1 MLLYSLN
8 RFYVLCVY
16 CIYSSYQQSLCVLCN
31 LDMVWSWS
39 SFSVE
44 KKKNKEKKKKSLA
57 LLPHSH
63 PIPLLLYSLFS
74 LHIILSFCTYC
85 ILLCGLIGRIWPAAM
100 WWDVKMIIYLSIYK
114 PFSQTV
120 DRFKN
125 RSAKRFINRSV
136 KQINRFIN
144 RSAKRLTGLKTVQ
157 PTNGT
162 VYKPFSQQI
171 GRFLNF

>member
-1 MLLYSLN
+1 MLLYNSLN

-16 CIYSSYQQSLCVLCN
+16 CIYSSYQSLCVLCN

-44 KKKNKEKKKKSLA
+44 KKKKKKKQRKKKKSLA

-100 WWDVKMIIYLSIYK
+100 WWDVKMIIYLSIMHVRMQFPNFTHQYLALLLEC
-114 PFSQTV
+114 
-120 DRFKN
+120 N
-125 RSAKRFINRSV
+125 RCRSMGLCLKLSCLFIEDTALYVSSM
-136 KQINRFIN
+136 K
-144 RSAKRLTGLKTVQ
+144 A
-157 PTNGT
+157 
-162 VYKPFSQQI
+162 
-171 GRFLNF
+171 